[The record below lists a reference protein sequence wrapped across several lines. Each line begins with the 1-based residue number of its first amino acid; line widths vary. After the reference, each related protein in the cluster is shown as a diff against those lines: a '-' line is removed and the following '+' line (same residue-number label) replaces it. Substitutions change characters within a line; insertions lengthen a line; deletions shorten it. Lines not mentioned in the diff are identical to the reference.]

1 MQRRA
6 VDLSIVTR
14 TSRAEVTA
22 ENKRKFTRGDAV
34 FSCRIII
41 ERAFNFL

>member
-1 MQRRA
+1 MT
-6 VDLSIVTR
+6 DPTIVTR

-22 ENKRKFTRGDAV
+22 ENKRTRGDAV

-41 ERAFNFL
+41 ERASNFL